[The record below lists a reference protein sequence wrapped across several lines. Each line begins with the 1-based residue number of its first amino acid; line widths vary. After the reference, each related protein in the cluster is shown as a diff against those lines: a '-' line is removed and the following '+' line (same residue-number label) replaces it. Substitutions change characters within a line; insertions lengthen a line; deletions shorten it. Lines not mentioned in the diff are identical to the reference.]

1 LDHDIEDGD
10 EFTEEGFLAEDGEE
24 AGEIPAIGDVLFVFD
39 TDEEPQGGVAAEFVE
54 AGGHGGVAEKDGEE
68 EATPEDADGELVAAV
83 VTALGE
89 GVEQRSVGDG
99 DEEIADALE

>member
-1 LDHDIEDGD
+1 
-10 EFTEEGFLAEDGEE
+10 
-24 AGEIPAIGDVLFVFD
+24 
-39 TDEEPQGGVAAEFVE
+39 
-54 AGGHGGVAEKDGEE
+54 VAEKDGEE